1 MPHIN
6 INGVNYYYEE
16 SGSGQETIVFSHGL
30 LWSGAM
36 FAKQVAA
43 LKERYR
49 VITYD
54 HRGQGQTEVT
64 KDGYDMDT
72 LTLDAA
78 ELIKA
83 LNAAPCHFLGLSM
96 GGFVAMRLAI
106 RHPELLKSIILMETS
121 PDPEPEENRPKYRML
136 GFIERYISI
145 KLVSP
150 RAMNIMFS
158 KSFMNDPKRAV
169 ERAEWKQRMESGSRV
184 GIYRALEGVI
194 TRQSIYE
201 QLGKINLPT
210 LVMVGEEDVA
220 TVPAKAERIH
230 KAIKGSKL
238 VYIPQ
243 AGHTSTIEQPE
254 RVNKEIEDF
263 LKSL

>member
-1 MPHIN
+1 MPHIK

-16 SGSGQETIVFSHGL
+16 HGSGKETIVFSHGL

-43 LKERYR
+43 LKNRYR
-49 VITYD
+49 IITYD
-54 HRGQGQTEVT
+54 HRGQGQTEVS

-72 LTLDAA
+72 LTNDAL

-83 LNAAPCHFLGLSM
+83 LEAAPCHFAGLSM

-106 RHPELLKSIILMETS
+106 RHPELLKSVILMETS
-121 PDPEPEENRPKYRML
+121 ADPEPEENRPKYRML
-136 GFIERYISI
+136 GLIERYISI

-150 RAMNIMFS
+150 RVMNIMFS
-158 KSFMNDPKRAV
+158 KTFMNDPNRAA
-169 ERAEWKQRMESGSRV
+169 ERAEWKRRMESSDPV
-184 GIYRALEGVI
+184 GIYRALMGVI
-194 TRQSIYE
+194 TRQSVYE

-210 LVMVGEEDVA
+210 LVMVGDEDVA

-230 KAIKGSKL
+230 AAIKGSKL

-243 AGHTSTIEQPE
+243 AGHTSSVEQGE
-254 RVNKEIEDF
+254 QLSKEIEDF
-263 LKSL
+263 LRSL